1 MQMPKCMVQMY
12 EAEAKFLSLAAE
24 YGFNEEERKVIR
36 DYMRHFAMTTIYS
49 YEVVIEKKGKY
60 LLNGLSIRNGTHL
73 LDEVGLI
80 IRNGEDPFE
89 KMLEIMDDLDKEDN
103 GGRIR

>member
-1 MQMPKCMVQMY
+1 MLMQKAVQQALI
-12 EAEAKFLSLAAE
+12 EEERFLILAAE

-36 DYMRHFAMTTIYS
+36 DYMRHLAMTTIDSYS
-49 YEVVIEKKGKY
+49 VVLDRKGGY

-80 IRNGEDPFE
+80 IRNGEDPFR
-89 KMLEIMDDLDKEDN
+89 KMQEIVSEFNGRKEN
-103 GGRIR
+103 ARNK